1 MRMACGQ
8 NRRIGKD
15 WRFRKRPSV
24 APTCQR
30 IATKQLRALRRPGD
44 TRACGRIV
52 STLAPKRE
60 VTCMQAS
67 NPTTSAVSAGR
78 KPRDDEIDVFGL
90 THPGK
95 VRDENQDHFL
105 ISSLHKQIQVH
116 LTSLPTSELLSQHA
130 ERLAF
135 LAMVADGVGG
145 AAGGEEAMDEER
157 FPRALESAAL
167 RVHQDIQRNSPTGP
181 LQAYMATT
189 LTLWIG
195 VWPRAYLLQVGD
207 SRCYLLRNGELM
219 QLSRDQ
225 TLAQDL
231 VDRGV
236 LRRSDTL
243 NSPFSNVL
251 SSAWGGPEA
260 APIVTHM
267 QQEWGNVG
275 LLCSDGLT
283 KHVPDSRIRE
293 RLLAMTSAKQVC
305 EDLLRDALDAGG
317 TDNITVLVGRTL
329 RKDPS

>member
-1 MRMACGQ
+1 MACGQ
-8 NRRIGKD
+8 NRRFGKD

-52 STLAPKRE
+52 PTLVPKRE
-60 VTCMQAS
+60 VTRMQAS
-67 NPTTSAVSAGR
+67 NPTTSAVSVGR
-78 KPRDDEIDVFGL
+78 KPPTMR
-90 THPGK
+90 
-95 VRDENQDHFL
+95 
-105 ISSLHKQIQVH
+105 S
-116 LTSLPTSELLSQHA
+116 TSLAHPPPLLPAPERRADAALARPDARAGPRRSGRVPSQRYAELTLLQRA
-130 ERLAF
+130 VERL
-135 LAMVADGVGG
+135 
-145 AAGGEEAMDEER
+145 
-157 FPRALESAAL
+157 
-167 RVHQDIQRNSPTGP
+167 
-181 LQAYMATT
+181 
-189 LTLWIG
+189 
-195 VWPRAYLLQVGD
+195 
-207 SRCYLLRNGELM
+207 
-219 QLSRDQ
+219 
-225 TLAQDL
+225 
-231 VDRGV
+231 
-236 LRRSDTL
+236 
-243 NSPFSNVL
+243 
-251 SSAWGGPEA
+251 GGPEA

>member
-1 MRMACGQ
+1 
-8 NRRIGKD
+8 
-15 WRFRKRPSV
+15 
-24 APTCQR
+24 
-30 IATKQLRALRRPGD
+30 
-44 TRACGRIV
+44 
-52 STLAPKRE
+52 
-60 VTCMQAS
+60 MQAS

-95 VRDENQDHFL
+95 VRHENQDHFL

-116 LTSLPTSELLSQHA
+116 LTSLPTSEL
-130 ERLAF
+130 
-135 LAMVADGVGG
+135 
-145 AAGGEEAMDEER
+145 GEEASRLAVGAITRYVTQAIHCYYSEDAMDEQR

-167 RVHQDIQRNSPTGP
+167 RVHEDIQRNRPTGP

-236 LRRSDTL
+236 FRRSDTL
-243 NSPFSNVL
+243 SSPFSNVL
-251 SSAWGGPEA
+251 SSALGGPEA

-283 KHVPDSRIRE
+283 KHVPDNRIRE

-317 TDNITVLVGRTL
+317 TDNVTVLVGRTL